1 MVTENPPHRSK
12 SRKKPV
18 TLDLTAETE
27 AAETV
32 AEPVRSNDSDDTI
45 TDTAPGEASP
55 VEDHAIEEDKPG
67 KTEETP
73 QTAETV
79 TRPEPNRQGPA
90 ISTLIAAGIF
100 GGIVALALAGSMQYA
115 GYLPGTTPAAE
126 TTDISS
132 ELADLRQEIG
142 TLRQA
147 PSPVADPELRARLDA
162 VEAALAEATRNGAT
176 QNSSDDTAP
185 RFAALEQQL
194 SSLQSTAEAEA
205 AATADLTRRLEAAEA
220 RLNEPGEEVAVARA
234 IAAAALKSAID
245 RGGAFATELETFAGV
260 AADDPALAPLRSFSA
275 KGVPS
280 RAELVEAFPGTANA
294 ILAALNQ
301 PDPDQGIA
309 DRLMA
314 SALSVVKVR
323 RIGDV
328 EGDTPEAVVARMENA
343 LKSGDLQASARTWET
358 LPEAGKAASVDFKQS
373 LDARIQVEALVGET
387 LNRAVSDTG
396 IQD

>member
-90 ISTLIAAGIF
+90 VSTLIAAGIF

-115 GYLPGTTPAAE
+115 GYLPGTTSATE

-132 ELADLRQEIG
+132 ELADLRQEID

-147 PSPVADPELRARLDA
+147 PSPVADPELQARLDA
-162 VEAALAEATRNGAT
+162 VEAALAEAARNGAT
-176 QNSSDDTAP
+176 RNGRDDTAP
-185 RFAALEQQL
+185 RFAGLEQQL
-194 SSLQSTAEAEA
+194 SSLQSATQAEA

-220 RLNEPGEEVAVARA
+220 RLNEPGEEIAVARA

-245 RGGAFATELETFAGV
+245 RGGAFAAELETFAGV
-260 AADDPALAPLRSFSA
+260 AADDPALAPLQSFSA

-280 RAELVEAFPGTANA
+280 RAEL
-294 ILAALNQ
+294 
-301 PDPDQGIA
+301 
-309 DRLMA
+309 
-314 SALSVVKVR
+314 
-323 RIGDV
+323 
-328 EGDTPEAVVARMENA
+328 
-343 LKSGDLQASARTWET
+343 
-358 LPEAGKAASVDFKQS
+358 
-373 LDARIQVEALVGET
+373 
-387 LNRAVSDTG
+387 
-396 IQD
+396 